1 MKAKITAAVLA
12 ALKRNTF
19 TASLPI
25 HVQVDGRQV
34 TLIGEVDREDLV
46 FEAIA
51 TVESVSSALRVKS
64 QLTVNKKIAQPTERI
79 RV

>member
-1 MKAKITAAVLA
+1 MKAKITTAVLA

-19 TASLPI
+19 TANQPI
-25 HVQVDGRQV
+25 HVQVKGRQV
-34 TLIGEVDREDLV
+34 ILIGEVEREDLV

-51 TVESVSSALRVKS
+51 TAESVSPALRVIS
-64 QLTVNKKIAQPTERI
+64 QLTVYTKTYEPVERI